1 MLASHRRAGIWL
13 LGLLALGLLVPKPA
27 SAQRKDPFDVEA
39 REYLGTPESEAA
51 VKKGLEFLAAR
62 VQPDGHWS
70 SGGLSADAAITGLCT
85 MAFLSAGHQP
95 GRGKYGDML
104 TKSVDWLAESV
115 QQSGFVNRP
124 GSGSGQPMYG
134 HGFATLAIAELY
146 GMTKRSDLR
155 PKLESAVRL
164 ILATQN
170 AEGGW
175 RYQPQVADADISV
188 TAVQLLALR
197 AAHNAGIKVPDEPVK
212 RAVGYI
218 KKCANNKD
226 GGFSYQS
233 GSRGSGPGRTGAA
246 LTVLALCNE
255 KDSAE
260 YKGGLQ
266 FMHEHPI
273 DKYEWM
279 YREHYMYAM
288 YYCTQAFYQV
298 GGAEWKGWFVPIR
311 QRLISQ
317 QQKAGNWQ
325 DSPGDEYAT
334 AMGVLVLQVPA
345 GLLPIYQ
352 K

>member
-1 MLASHRRAGIWL
+1 MTYRGGWRRTAFALCVLA
-13 LGLLALGLLVPKPA
+13 GLLAGIPA
-27 SAQRKDPFDVEA
+27 EAQRKDPFDVEA

-51 VKKGLEFLAAR
+51 VRRGLEFLAAR
-62 VQPDGHWS
+62 VQSDGHWS
-70 SGGLSADAAITGLCT
+70 SDGLSADAAITGLCT
-85 MAFLSAGHQP
+85 MAFLASGHQP
-95 GRGKYGDML
+95 GRGKYGSIL
-104 TKSVDWLAESV
+104 TKAVDWLADSV

-124 GSGSGQPMYG
+124 GGSGQPMYG
-134 HGFATLAIAELY
+134 HGFATLALAELY
-146 GMTKRSDLR
+146 GMTRRADLR

-175 RYQPQVADADISV
+175 RYQPTVADADISV
-188 TAVQLLALR
+188 TAVQVLALR
-197 AAHNAGIKVPDEPVK
+197 AAHNAGIRVPQEPVR

-218 KKCANNKD
+218 KKCANNRD
-226 GGFSYQS
+226 GGFSYQAN
-233 GSRGSGPGRTGAA
+233 SRGSGPGRTGAA
-246 LTVLALCNE
+246 LTCLALCNE

-266 FMHEHPI
+266 YLREHPM
-273 DKYEWM
+273 DKYEWA

-298 GGAEWKGWFVPIR
+298 GGAEWKAWFVPLR
-311 QRLISQ
+311 QRLIAQ
-317 QQKAGNWQ
+317 QQKSGCWS
-325 DSPGDEYAT
+325 DSPGEEYAT
-334 AMGVLVLQVPA
+334 AMAVLVLQVPA